1 MLLKSLLF
9 KGIFLLF
16 FTAFFSFSSF
26 GQIPQ
31 AGLSSN
37 PVDESDI
44 LQLCEGTAVS
54 FTGFQGGLFDA
65 PSLFEL
71 FVSFNFTAFR
81 RINRGFFKR
90 LQIDN
95 YF

>member
-26 GQIPQ
+26 GQTPQ

-37 PVDESDI
+37 PADANGAPYYIYVIDGTLLDGETKIERSGVFSI
-44 LQLCEGTAVS
+44 L
-54 FTGFQGGLFDA
+54 
-65 PSLFEL
+65 
-71 FVSFNFTAFR
+71 
-81 RINRGFFKR
+81 K
-90 LQIDN
+90 
-95 YF
+95 